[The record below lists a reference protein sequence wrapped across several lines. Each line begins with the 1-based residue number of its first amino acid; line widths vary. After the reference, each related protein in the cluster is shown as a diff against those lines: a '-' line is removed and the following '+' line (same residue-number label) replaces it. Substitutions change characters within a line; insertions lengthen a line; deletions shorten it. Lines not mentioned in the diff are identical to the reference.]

1 MLYNFLLILLYK
13 YTTMLFKTS
22 QNQKKIRENLF
33 AICGN
38 PYTLAEKIKKG
49 FYGSPKYLLLKISP
63 KSFEIDFE
71 EYTDLVY
78 CTFELRTKGVAVYF
92 RHKNEEYVLMS
103 RYNQISFLNNDGVL
117 EVQINDYTI
126 KLKVVDS
133 KGHKKFIRKFLES
146 RNVSMK

>member
-1 MLYNFLLILLYK
+1 
-13 YTTMLFKTS
+13 MLFKTS

-38 PYTLAEKIKKG
+38 PYTLAQKIKRS

-63 KSFEIDFE
+63 KNFEIDFE

-103 RYNQISFLNNDGVL
+103 RYNQISFLNNDGVF
-117 EVQINDYTI
+117 EVQVNTYII
-126 KLKVVDS
+126 KIKVTDI
-133 KGHKKFIRKFLES
+133 KGHKKFLRKLIGS
-146 RNVSMK
+146 RNKSMR

>member
-1 MLYNFLLILLYK
+1 LLYK

-33 AICGN
+33 VICGN
-38 PYTLAEKIKKG
+38 PYSLLQKIKNG

-63 KSFEIDFE
+63 KNFEIDFE

-78 CTFELRTKGVAVYF
+78 GTFELRTEGLAVYF
-92 RHKNEEYVLMS
+92 RHKNEEYILMS

-126 KLKVVDS
+126 RLKVIDS
-133 KGHKKFIRKFLES
+133 KGHKKFIRKFIES
-146 RNVSMK
+146 RNTSMK

>member
-1 MLYNFLLILLYK
+1 
-13 YTTMLFKTS
+13 MLFKTS

-78 CTFELRTKGVAVYF
+78 CTFELRTKGAAVYF

-133 KGHKKFIRKFLES
+133 KDHKKFIRKFLES

>member
-1 MLYNFLLILLYK
+1 MCIRDR

-22 QNQKKIRENLF
+22 QNQQKIRENLL

-38 PYTLAEKIKKG
+38 TYTLAQKIKNG
-49 FYGSPKYLLLKISP
+49 IYGSPKYLLLKISP
-63 KSFEIDFE
+63 KNFEIDFE

-78 CTFELRTKGVAVYF
+78 CTFEVRTKGVAVYF
-92 RHKNEEYVLMS
+92 RHKNEEYILMS

-126 KLKVVDS
+126 KLKVVDR
-133 KGHKKFIRKFLES
+133 KGHKKFIRKFIES
-146 RNVSMK
+146 RNNSMR

>member
-1 MLYNFLLILLYK
+1 
-13 YTTMLFKTS
+13 MLFKTS

-38 PYTLAEKIKKG
+38 PYSLLQKIKNG

-63 KSFEIDFE
+63 KNFEIDFE

-78 CTFELRTKGVAVYF
+78 CTFELRTKGIAVFF

-103 RYNQISFLNNDGVL
+103 RYNQISFLNNDGFL
-117 EVQINDYTI
+117 EVQINNYTI
-126 KLKVVDS
+126 ILKVVDS
-133 KGHKKFIRKFLES
+133 KGHKKFLRNFFES
-146 RNVSMK
+146 RKLSMK